1 MRIALIGSQDFGKAA
16 LEAFLKRGDEVV
28 AVFCPPD
35 NPKSSKPEVLK
46 EATIALGL
54 KPLQFASLKSPE
66 AAQALA
72 DSKAEIGVMAYVL
85 QFVPQEFVQIPKF
98 GMIQYHPSL
107 LPRYRG
113 PSAINWAIALGET
126 KTGLTI
132 FRPSDGLDEGAV
144 ILQKEVAIGP
154 NDSLGKVYFD
164 HLFPLGIAALMEA
177 ADLVVAGKHSEQM
190 QDESQANYEGWF
202 DQAATRIY
210 WTSHLQRIYDLIR
223 AANPAPGA
231 WTSFGGEKITIFDA
245 AKHVTRTYSAVR
257 GKPGVITEMGP
268 QSIFIACHGGEIEV
282 LKAKSAKVANGSKVS
297 GAELAVGLGLQLGQS
312 LDLS

>member
-177 ADLVVAGKHSEQM
+177 ADLVVAGKHSEQI

-202 DQAATRIY
+202 DQAAARVY
-210 WTSHLQRIYDLIR
+210 WTSHLQCIYDLIR

-231 WTSFGGEKITIFDA
+231 WTSFGGEKITISDA

-257 GKPGVITEMGP
+257 GKPGVITEIGP

-282 LKAKSAKVANGSKVS
+282 LKAKSAKVANGSKVT
-297 GAELAVGLGLQLGQS
+297 GAELAAGLALQLGQS
-312 LDLS
+312 LDLV

>member
-177 ADLVVAGKHSEQM
+177 ADLVVAGKHSEQI

-202 DQAATRIY
+202 DQAAARVY

-231 WTSFGGEKITIFDA
+231 WTSFGGEKITISDA

-257 GKPGVITEMGP
+257 GKPGVITEIGP

-282 LKAKSAKVANGSKVS
+282 LKAKSAKVANGSKVT
-297 GAELAVGLGLQLGQS
+297 GAELAAGLALQLGQS
-312 LDLS
+312 LDLV

>member
-177 ADLVVAGKHSEQM
+177 ADLVVAGKHSEQI

-210 WTSHLQRIYDLIR
+210 WTSHLQGIYDLIR

-245 AKHVTRTYSAVR
+245 AKHVTQTYSAVR

-297 GAELAVGLGLQLGQS
+297 GAELAAGLGLQLGQS
-312 LDLS
+312 LGLS